1 MIVIRTAEEMAR
13 ALDSPLPPA
22 VRQRLQQHRQRL
34 AEYDGYELSELANF
48 IITQPANTLSELNA
62 ASPAAIFAGTAGFII
77 EPECIER
84 LPGWYELT
92 FILSDDGFGLVVF
105 IEQGSSIGRQM
116 SNAVDSWNAERASST
131 VP

>member
-1 MIVIRTAEEMAR
+1 MIVIRTAKDLAR

-22 VRQRLQQHRQRL
+22 VKRRLQHHQHRL
-34 AEYDGYELSELANF
+34 AEYDGFELSELANF
-48 IITQPANTLSELNA
+48 LITQPADTLEDLNA
-62 ASPAAIFAGTAGFII
+62 ASPAGPIAGTAGFHL

-105 IEQGSSIGRQM
+105 IEQGSILDRQFA
-116 SNAVDSWNAERASST
+116 NAIDSWIADRADSIK
-131 VP
+131 P